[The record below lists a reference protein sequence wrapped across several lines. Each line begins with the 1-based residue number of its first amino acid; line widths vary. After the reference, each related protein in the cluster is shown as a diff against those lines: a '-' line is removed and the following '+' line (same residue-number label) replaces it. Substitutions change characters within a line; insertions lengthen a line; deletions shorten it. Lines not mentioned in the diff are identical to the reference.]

1 MSLPFADMHG
11 GGDGIRDLD
20 HSVEDVEDDN
30 DTMDLDDDEED
41 DSDDLDTEKNRGGDR
56 RRQWT
61 SQDDEY
67 ILRFVHHH
75 GTKRWSRIARLL
87 PGRTPKQ
94 CRTRWLNFLDPT
106 IDKAP
111 WRADETEVI
120 FAAQARVGNRWAE
133 IAKLLPGRTDNAIKN
148 HWYSTSRRR
157 QRQAA
162 KQRDVL
168 AKRMKTIKPVQSLAR
183 PKKTSVPITDAP
195 RRLAPHDFSDMSPP
209 STSSFSLQ
217 NQPSAWHMLHRPP
230 NQNKAPNE
238 PLVPL
243 RPMPPPPPSPVKVA
257 PLELKHKLLESVLKT
272 HHRDRSNSADLF
284 LDFLTHVQK

>member
-1 MSLPFADMHG
+1 MTKRMT
-11 GGDGIRDLD
+11 R
-20 HSVEDVEDDN
+20 
-30 DTMDLDDDEED
+30 T
-41 DSDDLDTEKNRGGDR
+41 TWTR
-56 RRQWT
+56 RRTEVATGAGNGRPRTTNT
-61 SQDDEY
+61 SSGLCITTAPNGGRE
-67 ILRFVHHH
+67 
-75 GTKRWSRIARLL
+75 L
-87 PGRTPKQ
+87 PGY
-94 CRTRWLNFLDPT
+94 CRDERPSNAARGRLYMCPLCTRAHECRWLNFLDPT

-183 PKKTSVPITDAP
+183 PKKTSVSITDAP

-243 RPMPPPPPSPVKVA
+243 RPMPPPPSPVKVA
-257 PLELKHKLLESVLKT
+257 PLELKHKRLESVLKT

>member
-1 MSLPFADMHG
+1 MSLPFADTHG

-133 IAKLLPGRTDNAIKN
+133 IAKLLPGR
-148 HWYSTSRRR
+148 
-157 QRQAA
+157 
-162 KQRDVL
+162 
-168 AKRMKTIKPVQSLAR
+168 
-183 PKKTSVPITDAP
+183 
-195 RRLAPHDFSDMSPP
+195 
-209 STSSFSLQ
+209 
-217 NQPSAWHMLHRPP
+217 
-230 NQNKAPNE
+230 
-238 PLVPL
+238 
-243 RPMPPPPPSPVKVA
+243 
-257 PLELKHKLLESVLKT
+257 
-272 HHRDRSNSADLF
+272 
-284 LDFLTHVQK
+284 